1 MNLFLIFIAIV
12 IITCVMLNNA
22 TNRVGVPVLLAFILL
37 GMLFGN
43 NGLLPVKVESYKAV
57 EQICSAALIF
67 IMFYGGFGTRWDAA
81 RPVAAESV
89 LLATAGVVLTAGF
102 TGAFCH
108 FLLRWQWPEALL
120 MGSVVASTDA
130 ASVFSILRSR
140 KLGLKNGTA
149 PLLELESGSND
160 PCSYML
166 TAVMLSVMQGTAS
179 GGQIMWQLFAQ
190 LFFGAV
196 LGLLIAQAAA
206 FGLRHITFA
215 TSGFDSMFLIAVAL
229 FAYAIPAAV
238 GGNGYLSVYIVGM
251 ILGAVFFTGKAVE
264 CLDIVDNFINSYT
277 LVLTGALEALAIGWM
292 FKTRKALKEINRNTN
307 KFRMP
312 AWLFYTSIK
321 VVTPVILLG
330 LFAWNVYTLIV
341 GGGIYGKADGY
352 SLATNVVFGWAIMF
366 LSIITGLIIKMV
378 AAPRAKKGKYVQ
390 ALDWNDTEA
399 APEAV
404 EAAPAEAAAEEAAPE
419 VVEAAP
425 VEEAPVAEEAAPAEE
440 LSEEEEEAAAAAA
453 AQSNQQIRPELRKFG
468 SSLCGKLH
476 RRIRLHPVKY
486 TNLRRSGSLRHAF
499 GGSILLKEGIRHQ
512 KQPFCP
518 KNRQLGNDTRTRNNC
533 CLAGE
538 FLHLPTAFSVVCF
551 PGFQKI
557 CTAFSSC
564 RKKPRF
570 PPYPKKTV
578 GKYLQVW
585 YDIC

>member
-1 MNLFLIFIAIV
+1 MNLFLIFIAVV

-238 GGNGYLSVYIVGM
+238 GGNGYLSAYIVGI
-251 ILGAVFFTGKAVE
+251 ILGNRSFSGKKEMVHFFDGFTG
-264 CLDIVDNFINSYT
+264 LMQ
-277 LVLTGALEALAIGWM
+277 VLIFFMLGLLAHPAELHRCILPALAIFFIMLLVSRPLATLLLLTPFGKYGFRQQTLISFCGLRGAASIVFAIM
-292 FKTRKALKEINRNTN
+292 AVGSGVAMTHDIFNIVFCIVLLSISLQGTLLPFVAKRLGMIDKEADVMKTFSDFSDEVPLQFTHVPIHADGSWTNKRVRDLGIPRGMLLCLVVKPDGSQQVPVGDTLLEDGDSVILCTKAYDGKLAIPVREHTVSAHSRWDGIPVRDYPSGHDRLILIRRDGKDIIPHGDTLIHAGDHLYINRVQDVRDTAMAYHN
-307 KFRMP
+307 K
-312 AWLFYTSIK
+312 
-321 VVTPVILLG
+321 
-330 LFAWNVYTLIV
+330 NNNHTLS
-341 GGGIYGKADGY
+341 K
-352 SLATNVVFGWAIMF
+352 
-366 LSIITGLIIKMV
+366 
-378 AAPRAKKGKYVQ
+378 
-390 ALDWNDTEA
+390 
-399 APEAV
+399 
-404 EAAPAEAAAEEAAPE
+404 
-419 VVEAAP
+419 
-425 VEEAPVAEEAAPAEE
+425 
-440 LSEEEEEAAAAAA
+440 
-453 AQSNQQIRPELRKFG
+453 
-468 SSLCGKLH
+468 
-476 RRIRLHPVKY
+476 
-486 TNLRRSGSLRHAF
+486 
-499 GGSILLKEGIRHQ
+499 
-512 KQPFCP
+512 
-518 KNRQLGNDTRTRNNC
+518 
-533 CLAGE
+533 
-538 FLHLPTAFSVVCF
+538 
-551 PGFQKI
+551 
-557 CTAFSSC
+557 
-564 RKKPRF
+564 
-570 PPYPKKTV
+570 
-578 GKYLQVW
+578 
-585 YDIC
+585 